1 MIHDAEAITA
11 IRIKVNSWLHNNP
24 DEMVEL
30 MEDFSDELK
39 HTKDFEYECG
49 QFRCWIWDTL
59 RDKVLA
65 KQKCGRDYLE
75 ESSNNSW
82 GIILPQINYN
92 QFRRVVWGNIKTRYT
107 H

>member
-1 MIHDAEAITA
+1 
-11 IRIKVNSWLHNNP
+11 
-24 DEMVEL
+24 MVEL

-65 KQKCGRDYLE
+65 K
-75 ESSNNSW
+75 
-82 GIILPQINYN
+82 
-92 QFRRVVWGNIKTRYT
+92 
-107 H
+107 